1 MFEIAGQ
8 VDVDR
13 SKIGSTNWLKLG
25 IEEWEEKLPAN
36 KEIQKTLEYIFRTL
50 WYIHARNRFLAL
62 KDSPDCIEWMLRLL
76 PFTDLH
82 PRTELISI
90 TLNTLSAASDSKNS
104 CLLELIGL
112 YFQET
117 PFELNGKLS
126 RWKQT
131 IAASNPTL
139 ITFISQAMK
148 QPKPEFPQHFD
159 PQFLQFTQNLLNL
172 KLEK

>member
-1 MFEIAGQ
+1 MIPKRIQVLVEQMFEIAGQ

-62 KDSPDCIEWMLRLL
+62 KHTPECIEWMLRLL

-90 TLNTLSAASDSKNS
+90 TLNTLSSASDSSNS
-104 CLLELIGL
+104 SLIELIGL

-131 IAASNPTL
+131 MATTNPTL

-148 QPKPEFPQHFD
+148 QPKP
-159 PQFLQFTQNLLNL
+159 
-172 KLEK
+172 

>member
-36 KEIQKTLEYIFRTL
+36 KEIQKTLEYIFRSL
-50 WYIHARNRFLAL
+50 WYIYARNRFLAL
-62 KDSPDCIEWMLRLL
+62 KDTPGCMEWMLRLL

-82 PRTELISI
+82 PRSELVSI
-90 TLNTLSAASDSKNS
+90 ALNTLVSAADSKNS
-104 CLLELIGL
+104 TLIELTGL
-112 YFQET
+112 YFQEI
-117 PFELNGKLS
+117 PFELNGKFS

-131 IAASNPTL
+131 IATSNPTL

-148 QPKPEFPQHFD
+148 QPKPEFP
-159 PQFLQFTQNLLNL
+159 
-172 KLEK
+172 